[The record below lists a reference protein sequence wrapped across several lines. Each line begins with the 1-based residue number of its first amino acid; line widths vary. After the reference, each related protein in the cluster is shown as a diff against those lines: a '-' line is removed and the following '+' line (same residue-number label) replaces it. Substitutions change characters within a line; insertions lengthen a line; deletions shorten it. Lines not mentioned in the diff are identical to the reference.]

1 MNDQTKSMM
10 YFGFEPNLYIKIN
23 EFTFGVDKKM
33 LSTYSDVFSTLLDDM
48 DEDDHFLD
56 LSSDSSIIPQ
66 AFNIV
71 MMFYYTPSWCEF
83 KFTNEHYKIIW
94 QIVYICNKFNF
105 SKMLNEIEKYLL
117 ENCNYYFETLKV
129 ASHYS
134 LKNLRKRCLMFLA
147 SNYISE
153 DKYEGIKEVA
163 VEDLIV
169 LIKYQNGI
177 LKPKNK
183 N

>member
-1 MNDQTKSMM
+1 
-10 YFGFEPNLYIKIN
+10 
-23 EFTFGVDKKM
+23 
-33 LSTYSDVFSTLLDDM
+33 
-48 DEDDHFLD
+48 
-56 LSSDSSIIPQ
+56 
-66 AFNIV
+66 
-71 MMFYYTPSWCEF
+71 
-83 KFTNEHYKIIW
+83 
-94 QIVYICNKFNF
+94 
-105 SKMLNEIEKYLL
+105 MLNEIEKYLL

-129 ASHYS
+129 ASHYN

-147 SNYISE
+147 STYISE

-163 VEDLIV
+163 VEDLIA

>member
-105 SKMLNEIEKYLL
+105 SKIEPVRSARFKNFVITKELQGTVVLFAFIPAGDVFDLFDFIENYL
-117 ENCNYYFETLKV
+117 
-129 ASHYS
+129 
-134 LKNLRKRCLMFLA
+134 
-147 SNYISE
+147 
-153 DKYEGIKEVA
+153 
-163 VEDLIV
+163 
-169 LIKYQNGI
+169 NGI
-177 LKPKNK
+177 DIK
-183 N
+183 